1 MYKLAALLL
10 ALPLLSHAQDNDQ
23 EQIFLN
29 QKNEITSSKTDL
41 KCIRNEESSSG
52 YTVCYD
58 CIDATKK
65 ARKQLNMELH
75 VKPELKNQEN
85 STFIKNETPEYGDY
99 LIGEYK
105 DGKPF
110 NGFFKLIESDW
121 LIYDF
126 YKEGQLV
133 EQVYN
138 DKFHTL
144 QQGQDT
150 KLAFTTLD
158 ATNKFTNGVLTSGI
172 QIMPVRMEHGA
183 GEIITVIENSKP
195 NAFMVALYAENFGEC
210 IKITRID
217 NSIFFKSLWNNAMKI
232 TFSPEGRKVEMFSKD
247 GKLVNTLIYKHY
259 KLSDLAKVDQKRFY
273 VYFLKDKQIYIE
285 QIIDENKL
293 LVEEDR
299 HREQQESS
307 TVRKMANNFY
317 SPVQLSSAVLERLV
331 NDPYW
336 GLGTFLGRHDFY
348 EGKSSGIEYSQGITE
363 GTYDAEFVGDLNSKE
378 TLTKIR
384 NKSPEQ
390 IVEILKKM

>member
-1 MYKLAALLL
+1 MYKFIALLL
-10 ALPLLSHAQDNDQ
+10 TLPVLSNAQDNDQ
-23 EQIFLN
+23 QQIFLN
-29 QKNEITSSKTDL
+29 QKNEITFSKTDL
-41 KCIRNEESSSG
+41 KCIRNEELSSG
-52 YTVCYD
+52 YTICYD

-65 ARKQLNMELH
+65 SRKQLNMELH

-85 STFIKNETPEYGDY
+85 STFIKNERPENRDY

-110 NGFFKLIESDW
+110 NGFFKLMESDW

-126 YKEGQLV
+126 YKEGKLI

-144 QQGQDT
+144 QQEQDT
-150 KLAFTTLD
+150 KLAYTTLD

-172 QIMPVRMEHGA
+172 KIMPVRMKHGA
-183 GEIITVIENSKP
+183 GQIITVIKDSKP
-195 NAFMVALYAENFGEC
+195 NAFMVALYAENFAEC
-210 IKITRID
+210 VKITRIE
-217 NSIFFKSLWNNAMKI
+217 NGIFLKSLWNNAMKI
-232 TFSPEGRKVEMFSKD
+232 TFSPEGRKIDMFSKD

-259 KLSDLAKVDQKRFY
+259 KLSDIAKVDQKRFY

-285 QIIDENKL
+285 QIDDENKL

-307 TVRKMANNFY
+307 TLRKMANNFY
-317 SPVQLSSAVLERLV
+317 GPVQLNSAVLERLV
-331 NDPYW
+331 DDPYW

-348 EGKSSGIEYSQGITE
+348 EGKSSGIEYSQGTTE
-363 GTYDAEFVGDLNSKE
+363 RTYNADFVGDLNSKE
-378 TLTKIR
+378 TQTKIR

-390 IVEILKKM
+390 IIEILKKM

>member
-1 MYKLAALLL
+1 MYKIISFLLI
-10 ALPLLSHAQDNDQ
+10 LPLFSKAQENDKPD
-23 EQIFLN
+23 IYLN
-29 QKNEITSSKTDL
+29 QKNEITYSKTDL
-41 KCIRNEESSSG
+41 KCIRNEELSSG

-65 ARKQLNMELH
+65 TWKQLNMELH
-75 VKPELKNQEN
+75 IKQELKTQDN

-105 DGKPF
+105 NGKPF
-110 NGFFKLIESDW
+110 NGFFKLMESDW

-133 EQVYN
+133 QQVYN

-150 KLAFTTLD
+150 KLAYTTLD
-158 ATNKFTNGVLTSGI
+158 ATNTFINGVLTSGI
-172 QIMPVRMEHGA
+172 NIKPVEIKHGA
-183 GEIITVIENSKP
+183 GEIITVVKDAKTT
-195 NAFMVALYAENFGEC
+195 AFMVALYAENFGEC

-217 NSIFFKSLWNNAMKI
+217 NGIFFKSLWNNAMKI

-259 KLSDLAKVDQKRFY
+259 KLSEVAQVDQKRFY

-285 QIIDENKL
+285 QITDENKL
-293 LVEEDR
+293 LLEEDR
-299 HREQQESS
+299 YRQQQESS

-317 SPVQLSSAVLERLV
+317 SAVQLSSVVLERLV

-348 EGKSSGIEYSQGITE
+348 EGKSSGIEYSQGTTA
-363 GTYDAEFVGDLNSKE
+363 GTYNADFVGDLNSKE
-378 TLTKIR
+378 TQTKIR
-384 NKSPEQ
+384 DKSPQQ